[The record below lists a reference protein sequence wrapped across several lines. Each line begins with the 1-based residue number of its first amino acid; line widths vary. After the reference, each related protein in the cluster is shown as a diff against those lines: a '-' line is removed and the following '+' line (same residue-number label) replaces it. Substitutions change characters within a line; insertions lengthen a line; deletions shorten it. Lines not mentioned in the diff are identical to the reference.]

1 MSVTVGSLGKVMKFL
16 PILLVEVLNP
26 LFVISV
32 ALYVGL
38 GYILTLL
45 TSVDISLW
53 QSVFLF
59 SVLLPFTLLLLR
71 AKSIWN
77 GAMVEEARSTWRQ
90 VLPFIPLLFLLPVFT
105 VELAHPDLQLP
116 GHGDLHVGYTLQLIY
131 GTTPIESVF
140 LAGYPANYYWLY
152 HAYLAVLVSIT
163 SLSTPTIGSIVNLL
177 AILSS
182 LLWIAQTLIVLR
194 LARPR
199 TVYLGLLAILVYC
212 SVNMTGVVTLVGKI
226 VEEENVLRTLRFMLL
241 EGADR
246 RLHSVLG
253 KALNFGSM
261 TLGLM
266 FFAAALYATVRLI
279 QRRNILFSLIL
290 ISASGIAGLAIQQMA
305 TLYIVVVLLGGAF
318 LTGLVSLVNGKS
330 MFTRVSLTWRELVN
344 NVNPLLLLLWLVIS
358 LCLSMPL
365 LIYINRFSS
374 VNNVGFTLRFFSEA
388 NIAMLVAA
396 LMLYLPFFLIQTVF
410 AMRSRII
417 IEKFIVWCSILGLLL
432 TSILN
437 FPDSNQYKG
446 VFFLAILLALL
457 ALFALNRLS
466 KSSYRLLRYSTH
478 LVISVFLI
486 LTFSRIVWINHF
498 YIQKA
503 RISQF
508 EYEGTHLVFHAGDD
522 DQFDASYWIRE
533 HTPPDSVVIY
543 PVQSYRYM
551 NTFHERL
558 PYVKKKQYT
567 FVENMPAY
575 DERVQRLSVFYSA
588 DTSRDDYRRILAEME
603 NELPGR
609 SLYAVVH
616 NSVLAPDLMAQR
628 SAVPVFAP
636 EGSGTYVYQ
645 LNPGE
650 GA

>member
-1 MSVTVGSLGKVMKFL
+1 MKL
-16 PILLVEVLNP
+16 AAILILEVFNP

-53 QSVFLF
+53 QTVFLF

-90 VLPFIPLLFLLPVFT
+90 VLPFIPLLFLLPVFA
-105 VELAHPDLQLP
+105 VEVAHPDLQLP
-116 GHGDLHVGYTLQLIY
+116 GHGDLHIGYTLQLLY
-131 GTTPIESVF
+131 GTTPIENVF

-163 SLSTPTIGSIVNLL
+163 SLSTPTVGSIVNLL
-177 AILSS
+177 AIFSS
-182 LLWIAQTLIVLR
+182 LLWIAQTLIALR

-212 SVNMTGVVTLVGKI
+212 SVNMTGVITLVGKI
-226 VEEENVLRTLRFMLL
+226 AEEENVLGTLRFMLL

-253 KALNFGSM
+253 KALNFNSM

-266 FFAAALYATVRLI
+266 FFSAALYATVQLV
-279 QRRNILFSLIL
+279 QRKYSLLALIL
-290 ISASGIAGLAIQQMA
+290 ISASGIAGLAIQQVA

-318 LTGLVSLVNGKS
+318 LTGLVSLVNAEGV
-330 MFTRVSLTWRELVN
+330 FTHVSLKWRELVN
-344 NVNPLLLLLWLVIS
+344 NVNPVHLLLWLLLS
-358 LCLSMPL
+358 ACLSMPL
-365 LIYINRFSS
+365 LIYINRITS
-374 VNNVGFTLRFFSEA
+374 VNNVEYTLRFFSEA

-410 AMRSRII
+410 AMRSRIN

-437 FPDSNQYKG
+437 LPDSNQYKG
-446 VFFLAILLALL
+446 VFFLATLLALL

-466 KSSYRLLRYSTH
+466 KSSNRLLRYFT
-478 LVISVFLI
+478 LVVISVFLI
-486 LTFSRIVWINHF
+486 LTFTRIVWINLF
-498 YIQKA
+498 FLQKT
-503 RISQF
+503 RHSQF
-508 EYEGTHLVFHAGDD
+508 DYEGTHLVFHAGDD
-522 DQFDASYWIRE
+522 DKMDAYYWIRD
-533 HTPPDSVVIY
+533 HTPPGFSCDIFGTIIQV
-543 PVQSYRYM
+543 
-551 NTFHERL
+551 HEH
-558 PYVKKKQYT
+558 
-567 FVENMPAY
+567 F
-575 DERVQRLSVFYSA
+575 S
-588 DTSRDDYRRILAEME
+588 
-603 NELPGR
+603 
-609 SLYAVVH
+609 
-616 NSVLAPDLMAQR
+616 
-628 SAVPVFAP
+628 
-636 EGSGTYVYQ
+636 
-645 LNPGE
+645 
-650 GA
+650 

>member
-1 MSVTVGSLGKVMKFL
+1 MFWRLGS
-16 PILLVEVLNP
+16 PAN
-26 LFVISV
+26 
-32 ALYVGL
+32 
-38 GYILTLL
+38 
-45 TSVDISLW
+45 
-53 QSVFLF
+53 
-59 SVLLPFTLLLLR
+59 
-71 AKSIWN
+71 
-77 GAMVEEARSTWRQ
+77 
-90 VLPFIPLLFLLPVFT
+90 
-105 VELAHPDLQLP
+105 
-116 GHGDLHVGYTLQLIY
+116 
-131 GTTPIESVF
+131 VF
-140 LAGYPANYYWLY
+140 LAGYYWLY

-182 LLWIAQTLIVLR
+182 LLWIAQTLIALR

-212 SVNMTGVVTLVGKI
+212 SVNMTGVITLVGKI
-226 VEEENVLRTLRFMLL
+226 AEEENVLGTLRFMLL

-253 KALNFGSM
+253 KALNFNSM

-266 FFAAALYATVRLI
+266 FFSAALYATVQLV
-279 QRRNILFSLIL
+279 QRKYSLLALIL
-290 ISASGIAGLAIQQMA
+290 ISASGIAGLAIQQVA
-305 TLYIVVVLLGGAF
+305 ALYIVVVLLGGAF
-318 LTGLVSLVNGKS
+318 LTGLVSLVNAEGA
-330 MFTRVSLTWRELVN
+330 FTHVSLKWRELVN
-344 NVNPLLLLLWLVIS
+344 NVNPVHLLLWLLLSI
-358 LCLSMPL
+358 CLSMPL
-365 LIYINRFSS
+365 LIYISRFTS
-374 VNNVGFTLRFFSEA
+374 VNNVGFALRFFSEA

-396 LMLYLPFFLIQTVF
+396 MMLYLPFFLIQTVF

-417 IEKFIVWCSILGLLL
+417 IEKFTMWCSILGLLL
-432 TSILN
+432 TSNLN

-457 ALFALNRLS
+457 TLFALNRLS

-478 LVISVFLI
+478 VVISAFLI

-503 RISQF
+503 RHSQF
-508 EYEGTHLVFHAGDD
+508 DYEGTHLVFHAGDD
-522 DQFDASYWIRE
+522 DQMDASYWIRD

-543 PVQSYRYM
+543 PVQSYKYT

-558 PYVKKKQYT
+558 PYVKKKQGWY
-567 FVENMPAY
+567 VENIPAY
-575 DERVQRLSVFYSA
+575 DERVLRLSVFYSV
-588 DTSRDDYRRILAEME
+588 DTSRDDYRRVLAEME

-609 SLYAVVH
+609 SLYAVVD